1 MSLKDIFHKRDNE
14 EAPAMIGLGTGEGLA
29 PRSAEE
35 IPAEGNDEPKR
46 SFFARETKKPIGAN
60 EISKANSILAKYKSG
75 KANLESKIVAN
86 EDEWK
91 LRAWRGIGKE
101 NKETVEKN
109 SAWLWNCIV
118 SKHADAMDSYPEPNI
133 RPRMQDDE
141 EEAKV
146 LSQIIPVILEQC
158 NFEKVYSDIQ
168 WYKLKQGAGVYG
180 VFWDST
186 VNGGLGEI
194 KLKKVDILN
203 LFWKPGVTDIQDSP
217 NLFYVSMV
225 DKETLEV
232 AYPDFKFKTGQ
243 QNVSLKQYRYDD
255 NVDTSDMAIVV
266 DWYYHKYTEDGR
278 KILHLCKYSGNQVLF
293 ATENEPE
300 LFPNGWYDHGLY
312 PFVLDV
318 LFGIEGTPCGYSY
331 IDIGKGVQKQIDILD
346 DAILK
351 NVYAAAHPRFFIRG
365 DGKVNEEEFADPTK
379 TFIHTQGSLGD
390 DSLKQIVITPVSDI
404 AIAVLNNKI
413 EELKDTTTNRDV
425 ANGATTSGV
434 TAASGIAAMQEAA
447 GKVSRDTNK
456 NSYNSYREVIF
467 MIIELIRQFYDISR
481 WFRVLDDKGK
491 DTFIAYSNKKLVAQP
506 QEAGLGGEDSGYR
519 LPIFDIEVHPQ
530 KRTPYSKMAQNE
542 LSLQFLKAGFFN
554 PQNAM
559 VARAALEM
567 MDFDHK
573 DDVVDII
580 NSNDQMRQQY
590 TMLVQLALG
599 MASKYDP
606 NVIPQIAPMAQALN
620 MEVPKVTEATVA
632 AAEYDGTLAE
642 EDTRMQNARQR
653 TQEST
658 QVQ

>member
-1 MSLKDIFHKRDNE
+1 MDIKNIFRKRNE
-14 EAPAMIGLGTGEGLA
+14 EIPARITPGGGEDFA
-29 PRSAEE
+29 PRSAEG
-35 IPAEGNDEPKR
+35 IPAEGLEEPKR
-46 SFFARETKKPIGAN
+46 SFFARETKKPVGAN

-101 NKETVEKN
+101 NKDTVEKN

-133 RPRMQDDE
+133 RPRMKDDE
-141 EEAKV
+141 EEAKL

-158 NFEKVYSDIQ
+158 NFEEVYSDIQ

-180 VFWDST
+180 VFWDPT
-186 VNGGLGEI
+186 VNGGLGDI
-194 KLKKVDILN
+194 RLKKVDILN

-217 NLFYVSMV
+217 NLFYVTLA
-225 DKETLEV
+225 DKETLEA
-232 AYPDFKFKTGQ
+232 AYPDFRFKTGQ

-278 KILHLCKYSGNQVLF
+278 RILHLCKYSGNQVLF

-300 LFPNGWYDHGLY
+300 IFPNGWYDHGLY
-312 PFVLDV
+312 PFVFDV
-318 LFGIEGTPCGYSY
+318 LFNIEGTPCGYSY

-365 DGKVNEEEFADPTK
+365 DGKINEEEFADVTNS
-379 TFIHTQGSLGD
+379 FVHAQGGLGD
-390 DSLKQIVITPVSDI
+390 DSLKQIIVTPVSDI

-481 WFRVLDDKGK
+481 WFRVLDGKGK

-506 QEAGLGGEDSGYR
+506 QETGPVGEDHGYR
-519 LPIFDIEVHPQ
+519 LPMFDIEVHPQ

-542 LSLQFLKAGFFN
+542 LSLQFLNAGFFN

-573 DDVVDII
+573 DDVIDII
-580 NSNDQMRQQY
+580 NANDQMMQQY
-590 TMLVQLALG
+590 TTLVQLALG

-606 NVIPQIAPMAQALN
+606 KVIPQIAPMAEALN
-620 MEVPKVTEATVA
+620 VQVPNVTNETVA
-632 AAEYDGTLAE
+632 AAEYDGTLTE

-653 TQEST
+653 AQEST